1 MFDNPIFFLIL
12 ISVISAISDWLGK
25 RRKAKKLAEELE
37 GSEEFESMPEVELAV
52 EPEER
57 QQTLREEKQDWEER
71 LRRLL
76 EGDESSV
83 QTSPQQAAPV
93 YDEPAWSSNE
103 GAEAHSGGYSFGQR
117 PISEDRS
124 SNDVGVDLAQQAL
137 KTRKSKSI
145 GEEMSR
151 PAPALKVI
159 RLGGGNRSVE
169 TTNFH
174 SKSSIRKAIVAAV
187 VLGAPKGSGEE
198 ADLLKI

>member
-1 MFDNPIFFLIL
+1 VFDNPIFFLIL

-52 EPEER
+52 EPEKP

-83 QTSPQQAAPV
+83 QTSPQPAAPV
-93 YDEPAWSSNE
+93 DDEPTWSSNE
-103 GAEAHSGGYSFGQR
+103 GAEAPSGGYSFGQR
-117 PISEDRS
+117 PISEDRRS
-124 SNDVGVDLAQQAL
+124 SDVGVDLAQQA
-137 KTRKSKSI
+137 RKSRSI
-145 GEEMSR
+145 DEEMSK

-159 RLGGGNRSVE
+159 RLGGGGNRSVD
-169 TTNFH
+169 TNFH